1 MDTTKGDIKSI
12 FGHALKAASPEER
25 TAFLQKACGGDRAL
39 QAEIES
45 LLRAYEEAGSFLSER
60 ESGPTA
66 PGEDTIRERPGTTIG
81 PYKLLE
87 QIGEGGM
94 GLVFV
99 AEQQQPVKR
108 RVALKIIKPGMDS
121 RQVIA
126 RFEAER
132 QALALMDHPHIAK
145 VHDGGATPEG
155 RPYFVM
161 EFVRGSPITDYCDTH
176 CLSIR
181 QRLELFLD
189 VCHAVG
195 HAHQKGII
203 HRDLKPSNIL
213 VEIHD
218 VRPVVKIIDFGIA
231 KATGQKLTEKTVY
244 TCVSQLVGTP
254 LYMSPEQAG
263 LSSLD
268 VDTRSDLYSL
278 GVLLYEL
285 LTGATPFESETL
297 KQADYDEMRRI
308 IREEEPPR
316 PSTRVNTMEQ
326 AALSTIAQKRGLEP
340 RRLNQQLRGDL
351 DWIVMKALEKD
362 RNRRYESASAFAA
375 DVQRYLNDEPVLA
388 CPPSK
393 LYRLGKFVRR
403 RKAGLGVAAVL
414 LLAMLLGASSW
425 LWWLQKRAGA
435 EGAARVAILEAQEHL
450 EAEQWSEALSAAQRA
465 EGVLAGVGGD
475 ADLRQQIKILIGD
488 LEMAR
493 KLQEAR
499 LRITA
504 VKDGKFDIE
513 AGAMVYANAFREYG
527 LDVDGPDPHVVA
539 EQLRARPIHRQLVAA
554 LDDWAS
560 ILKALKAEGWRQRL
574 AVARAADEDPWRN
587 RLRDGLEGNDPKT
600 VEELAAAG
608 VDEEW
613 PVQTLE
619 LLARRA
625 RATPSA
631 QRVVALLERAQQRHP
646 GDFWINQSLVR
657 LLNRSQPRRPEK
669 EIRYAS
675 VAVALRPQS
684 SGAHYNL
691 GLALHNNGQLD
702 EAIPEYLEAIRLKE
716 DYAEAHLQLGDA
728 LAGKGRLDEAIT
740 KYREAIRIKKNFPEA
755 HDNLGRVLLDKG
767 QLDEAIA
774 ELREAL
780 KSDFPGAYKAHNG
793 LGTALG
799 FKGQLDEAIDEFR
812 AAIRLNKDCVEAH
825 FNLGI
830 ALGMKGRLDES
841 IDAYRAAIQIK
852 KDYANAHLNLGNA
865 LKAKGLLDDAIAEYR
880 EALKSDFPGAYKVHG
895 NLGDAFQ
902 EKGRLDEA
910 LAEYRKGIRL
920 KKDDAQLYNH
930 LARLLATCPDL
941 KLRDAG
947 QAVANAK
954 KAVELA
960 PSDGGCWN
968 TLGMA
973 QYRNGDW
980 KAAVAALNKSVQLRK
995 GGDSTDFFFLAMAH
1009 WQLNDRDKAR
1019 VWYDQAVSWM
1029 NKHNPQNKELKRFR
1043 EEATALLGLAKAADA
1058 QNKNK

>member
-1 MDTTKGDIKSI
+1 MDATEADIKCI
-12 FGHALKAASPEER
+12 FGHALTLSSPEER
-25 TAFLQKACGGDRAL
+25 AAYLQKVCAGNRAL
-39 QAEIES
+39 RAEIES
-45 LLRAYEEAGSFLSER
+45 LLRAYQEAGSFLGER
-60 ESGPTA
+60 APAPTVPVEDSICERSGTV
-66 PGEDTIRERPGTTIG
+66 IG
-81 PYKLLE
+81 PYKLME

-99 AEQQQPVKR
+99 AEQQEPIRR

-132 QALALMDHPHIAK
+132 QALALMDHPNIAK
-145 VHDGGATPEG
+145 VHDGGATPDG

-161 EFVRGSPITDYCDTH
+161 EWVKGTPITEYCDTH

-181 QRLELFLD
+181 QRLQLFLD
-189 VCHAVG
+189 VCHAVQ

-218 VRPVVKIIDFGIA
+218 VHPVVKIIDFGIA

-244 TCVSQLVGTP
+244 TSVAQLVGTP

-285 LTGATPFESETL
+285 LTGATPFKSETL

-326 AALSTIAQKRGLEP
+326 AALSTIAEKRGLEP

-362 RNRRYESASAFAA
+362 RNRRYESAGAFAA

-388 CPPSK
+388 CPPTK
-393 LYRLGKFVRR
+393 LYRVGKFVRR
-403 RKAGLGVAAVL
+403 HKAGLGVATVL

-425 LWWLQKRAGA
+425 LWLLQKRAGA
-435 EGAARVAILEAQEHL
+435 EGEARVAIQEAREHL
-450 EAEQWSEALSAAQRA
+450 ESERWSEALSAARRA

-475 ADLRQQIKILIGD
+475 ATLRQQIKILIED

-504 VKDGKFDIE
+504 VKNGRFDIE
-513 AGAMVYANAFREYG
+513 AGARAYADAFREYG
-527 LDVDGPDPHVVA
+527 FNIDGLDPHMVG
-539 EQLRARPIHRQLVAA
+539 EQIRARAIHRQLVAA
-554 LDDWAS
+554 LDYWAL
-560 ILKALKAEGWRQRL
+560 ILKTLNAEGWSHRL
-574 AVARAADEDPWRN
+574 AVARAADEDPSRN
-587 RLRDGLEGNDPKT
+587 RLRDWLEGKDPKA
-600 VEELAAAG
+600 VEELTAAG
-608 VDEEW
+608 GEEEL
-613 PVQTLE
+613 PAQTLD
-619 LLARRA
+619 LLGNLAFR
-625 RATPSA
+625 TSSA
-631 QRVVALLERAQQRHP
+631 ERVVALLERAQQRHP
-646 GDFWINQSLVR
+646 DDFWINQLLVA
-657 LLNRSQPRRPEK
+657 LHNRSQPRRLEK
-669 EIRYAS
+669 EIRFAS
-675 VAVALRPQS
+675 VAVALRPLS
-684 SGAHYNL
+684 PGARYNL
-691 GLALHNNGQLD
+691 GVALQNNGQLN
-702 EAIPEYLEAIRLKE
+702 EAIPEYREAIRLKE
-716 DYAEAHLQLGDA
+716 DYAEAHVQLGDA
-728 LAGKGRLDEAIT
+728 LAGKGRLDEAIAE
-740 KYREAIRIKKNFPEA
+740 YRAAVRIKKDFPEA
-755 HDNLGRVLLDKG
+755 HDNLGRALLDQG
-767 QLDEAIA
+767 RLEEAIP

-793 LGTALG
+793 LGMALG
-799 FKGQLDEAIDEFR
+799 LKGQLNEAIDEFR
-812 AAIRLNKDCVEAH
+812 AAIQLNKDCVEAH
-825 FNLGI
+825 FNLAI
-830 ALGMKGRLDES
+830 ALGMKDRLDEA
-841 IDAYRAAIQIK
+841 IDAYCAAIRIK
-852 KDYANAHLNLGNA
+852 KDYAHAHLNLGNA
-865 LKAKGLLDDAIAEYR
+865 LKGKGLLDDAITEYR
-880 EALKSDFPGAYKVHG
+880 EALKSNFPGAYMVHG

-902 EKGRLDEA
+902 EKGQLDKA
-910 LAEYRKGIRL
+910 LAEYREGIRL

-947 QAVANAK
+947 QAVATAK
-954 KAVELA
+954 KAVDLA
-960 PSDGGCWN
+960 SGDGGCWN
-968 TLGMA
+968 TLGIA

-980 KAAVAALNKSVQLRK
+980 KAALAALNKSVQLRK
-995 GGDSTDFFFLAMAH
+995 GGDSSDFFFLAMAH
-1009 WQLNDRDKAR
+1009 WQLNEKDKAR
-1019 VWYDQAVSWM
+1019 AWYEQAVAWM
-1029 NKHNPQNKELKRFR
+1029 DKHNPKSKELKRFR
-1043 EEATALLGLAKAADA
+1043 EEATALLGLAKAADV
-1058 QNKNK
+1058 QNKKK